1 MSFYTLCPFTSA
13 PRVPFRFDG
22 RVLFKDDRFELVH
35 LTLQPGEG
43 MDPHIQP
50 MDVVFF
56 VTEGSGLLTVGNDV
70 IEVPQ
75 GTTIHINAGVLRA
88 WTNTGSQPL
97 KILVSK
103 LSPLPPPISIA
114 GPQTTIN
121 NPG

>member
-1 MSFYTLCPFTSA
+1 MPFYTLFPFTSA

-22 RVLFKDDRFELVH
+22 RILFKDDRFELVH

-56 VTEGSGLLTVGNDV
+56 VAEGSGLLTVGNDV

-75 GTTIHINAGVLRA
+75 GTTIHIKEGVSRA
-88 WTNTGSQPL
+88 WANAGSQPL

-103 LSPLPPPISIA
+103 LPLSLPPV
-114 GPQTTIN
+114 
-121 NPG
+121 NPGT